1 MGRYI
6 IRRILQFIPVVLGTL
21 FLIHYLTTLGIQ
33 FNGDPVR
40 ALFGAR
46 TPPQAVLEAMRDKF
60 NLDDPC
66 LQQTGN
72 PCVGLFFERIANYVA
87 GDFGITFTGQE
98 VTDVLQRRWP
108 ITLRVVAIA
117 VIAEAIIGIG
127 AGMIAGLR
135 KDKTADYGVRMGSTL
150 LVAVPV
156 FVLGVLV
163 QIVSGV
169 WFGQW
174 LNKIEAPEFLQ
185 QIFSVTY
192 NGDDAPWLSLL
203 VPGIVLGA
211 FSVATLARLTRTSL
225 IENYR
230 ADFVRTA
237 RAKGLTEGR
246 VVGVHTLRN
255 SLIPI
260 VTYLG
265 IDAGFLIN
273 GAIVTEGI
281 FNIPGIGQMIYNA
294 ALSGNAAVI
303 IPTATILVLIFL
315 VANLLVDVLYAVLDP
330 RIRYD

>member
-6 IRRILQFIPVVLGTL
+6 IRRVLQFIPVVLGTL
-21 FLIHYLTTLGIQ
+21 FLVHYITTLGIQ

-46 TPPQAVLEAMRDKF
+46 TPPDSVLNAMREKF

-66 LQQTGN
+66 LRQTGN
-72 PCVGLFFERIANYVA
+72 PCVSLFFDRVGNYLA

-98 VTDVLQRRWP
+98 ITDVLQRRWP
-108 ITLRVVAIA
+108 ITVRVVAIA

-127 AGMIAGLR
+127 AGIAAGLR
-135 KDKTADYGVRMGSTL
+135 KDKSADYGVRMGSTL

-156 FVLGVLV
+156 FVLGVLI
-163 QIVSGV
+163 QIATGV
-169 WFGQW
+169 FLGQW
-174 LNKIEAPEFLQ
+174 LDEIDAPEFLQ

-192 NGDDAPWLSLL
+192 NGDAPWLSLL
-203 VPGIVLGA
+203 VPGVVLGA

-246 VVGVHTLRN
+246 IVGVHTLRN
-255 SLIPI
+255 SMIPI

-281 FNIPGIGQMIYNA
+281 FNIPGIGQLTYQA
-294 ALSGNAAVI
+294 ALSGAAAVI
-303 IPTATILVLIFL
+303 IPVATILVLLFL
-315 VANLLVDVLYAVLDP
+315 IVNLIVDILYAVLDP